1 MAFSQ
6 SIKRAQVPKP
16 CELCETDTNI
26 KWKCVQCNTLMCE
39 KCKKIHL
46 KVQTSIKHDIV
57 DVKSSEAKH
66 AKTEMEHTIITDNI
80 PCQIHKRKL
89 NCMFCRT
96 CEHLVCPECIT
107 DPHKKHDLDSID
119 KVCNEKKRELKELES
134 QYSNKFTLCK
144 IEDSKVNDFKT
155 KYEQFFAESVQKIN
169 QQEKLIIDEVR
180 KYGKALREQLETEK
194 QRIEK
199 SITEKEKNIAEVK
212 ENLLNKQSNIQE
224 ILDSNQAAKVFSTY
238 PEFSEKEI
246 PNASVKALPEETK
259 DFFPTKQ
266 NLKTI
271 SNLFGSLQKT
281 KLPKG
286 LPKVNLD
293 VINSYATDL
302 NTVNRVLIQDDKTA
316 WISNVRKSTLC
327 KIIIDDTIKTVKEI
341 SVQVYDMSLTD
352 NNDVFLS
359 LKNSS
364 DVSLL
369 TTKTGE
375 IKPFL
380 SVSSLLT
387 LGIHV
392 TKHNGII
399 LGVKE
404 RGNPYN
410 LTDKSCRKVIIFG
423 MDGKQKQSHEY
434 DKHKQRLFTILYRIT
449 SNVNNDILVID
460 STSNDDGRVVVLD
473 REGQVKWTYQGN
485 PQVNSGNKL
494 YNPTD
499 IVTTSVGHVIV
510 SDVNN
515 HALHV
520 LSGEGDLL
528 TCKVME
534 DQGIIYPMTL
544 DIDTKGQ
551 LWVGCYSGNE
561 QKTDAKLHEVKMSF

>member
-6 SIKRAQVPKP
+6 SIRRAQIPKP

-26 KWKCVQCNTLMCE
+26 KWKCVQCNTLMCD

-46 KVQTSIKHDIV
+46 KVLTHDIV
-57 DVKSSEAKH
+57 DVKSSEAKQ
-66 AKTEMEHTIITDNI
+66 EMEHTIITDNI

-96 CEHLVCPECIT
+96 CDNLVCPECIT
-107 DPHKKHDLDSID
+107 DSHKKHDLVSID
-119 KVCNEKKRELKELES
+119 KACNEKKRELKELES
-134 QYSNKFTLCK
+134 KFSDTLTLCK

-180 KYGKALREQLETEK
+180 KYAKALREQLETEK

-224 ILDSNQAAKVFSTY
+224 VLDSNQAAKVFSIY

-246 PNASVKALPEETK
+246 PYSSFKAFPEETK
-259 DFFPTKQ
+259 DFVPTEE

-286 LPKVNLD
+286 LPQVNLD
-293 VINSYATDL
+293 LIKSYTTDQNMVHRMVIL
-302 NTVNRVLIQDDKTA
+302 DDKTA
-316 WISNVRKSTLC
+316 WTSNYMTPTLC
-327 KIIIDDTIKTVKEI
+327 KINIDDTIKTVKEI

-352 NNDVFLS
+352 NNDVLLS
-359 LKNSS
+359 LFASS

-380 SVSSLLT
+380 SVSPLLT
-387 LGIHV
+387 RCIHV
-392 TKHNGII
+392 SKHNEII
-399 LGVKE
+399 LGVEE
-404 RGNPYN
+404 RGDTYNPTN
-410 LTDKSCRKVIIFG
+410 KSCRKVIIFG
-423 MDGKQKQSHEY
+423 MDGKQKQSYEY
-434 DKHKQRLFTILYRIT
+434 DKHKQRLFTIPYRIT

-460 STSNDDGRVVVLD
+460 SISNGDRRVVVID
-473 REGQVKWTYQGN
+473 REGQVKWTYQGH
-485 PQVNSGNKL
+485 PQVNSGGKL
-494 YNPTD
+494 FYPTD

-510 SDVNN
+510 NDFNN

-520 LSGEGDLL
+520 LSGEGDVLI
-528 TCKVME
+528 CKVMK
-534 DQGIIYPMTL
+534 DQGIIYPYSL

-551 LWVGCYSGNE
+551 LWVGCHSGGE
-561 QKTDAKLHEVKMSF
+561 QRTDAKLHVMKMSF

>member
-1 MAFSQ
+1 MPFSQ

-26 KWKCVQCNTLMCE
+26 KWRCVQCNTLMCE

-57 DVKSSEAKH
+57 DVKSSEAKQ
-66 AKTEMEHTIITDNI
+66 EMEHTIITDNI

-96 CEHLVCPECIT
+96 CDNLVCPECIT
-107 DPHKKHDLDSID
+107 DSHKKHDLDSID
-119 KVCNEKKRELKELES
+119 KVCNEKRRELKELES
-134 QYSNKFTLCK
+134 RFSNTFTLCK
-144 IEDSKVNDFKT
+144 IEDSKVIDFKT
-155 KYEQFFAESVQKIN
+155 KYEQFFSESVQKIN

-180 KYGKALREQLETEK
+180 KYAKALREQLESEK

-246 PNASVKALPEETK
+246 PNASFKAFPGETK
-259 DFFPTKQ
+259 DFFPTKE

-293 VINSYATDL
+293 VINSYTTDL
-302 NTVNRVLIQDDKTA
+302 ITVNRVLIQDDTTA
-316 WISNVRKSTLC
+316 WISNFSKSTLC
-327 KIIIDDTIKTVKEI
+327 KINIDDTIKTVKEI

-352 NNDVFLS
+352 NNDVLLS
-359 LKNSS
+359 LFGSS

-380 SVSSLLT
+380 SVPPLLT
-387 LGIHV
+387 RGIHV
-392 TKHNGII
+392 TKHNEII

-404 RGNPYN
+404 RGDSYNPTN
-410 LTDKSCRKVIIFG
+410 KSCRKVIIFG
-423 MDGKQKQSHEY
+423 MDGKQKQSYEY
-434 DKHKQRLFTILYRIT
+434 DKHKQRLFTVPIIIT

-460 STSNDDGRVVVLD
+460 STSIDERVVVID
-473 REGQVKWTYQGN
+473 REGQVKWTYQGL
-485 PQVNSGNKL
+485 PQVNSGDKL
-494 YNPTD
+494 FHPRD
-499 IVTTSVGHVIV
+499 IVTTSEGHVIV
-510 SDVNN
+510 TDCNN

-520 LSGEGDLL
+520 LSRDGDLL
-528 TCKVME
+528 TCKVMK
-534 DQGIIYPMTL
+534 DQGIIYPYSL

-551 LWVGCYSGNE
+551 LWVGCHSGGE
-561 QKTDAKLHEVKMSF
+561 QRTDAKLHVMKMSF